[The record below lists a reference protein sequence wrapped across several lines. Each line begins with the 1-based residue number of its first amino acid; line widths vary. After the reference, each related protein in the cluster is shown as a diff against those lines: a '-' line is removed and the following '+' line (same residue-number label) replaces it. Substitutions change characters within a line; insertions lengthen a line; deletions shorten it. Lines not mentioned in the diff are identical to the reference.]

1 MAAVDTYTPGEER
14 ANCITHGIGA
24 ALSLVGLVLLTTFS
38 CLRGDAWLI
47 TGNTIFGVAL
57 VALYTASTLYHSF
70 RSLAVKQLLRKFDH
84 AAIFLLI
91 AGSYTPFLLVT
102 LRGPWGWAL
111 FGTVWGL
118 AVAGIAL
125 KFWFAGRFTLRQRRV
140 GRVEPFEFH
149 PVLRGVEILQRV
161 EIMEMP
167 RLGILVVQARGVGVR
182 QALQPDQQQVFRQGG
197 RRPRLGGIDLPVV
210 LHGNQVG
217 FLRRGAGHAGHGVHC
232 RRENRGGEGEQ
243 GENLGSGFHGWGAG
257 RNQAR
262 VKV

>member
-91 AGSYTPFLLVT
+91 ALMGGAFTFTGTGIGLAI
-102 LRGPWGWAL
+102 GHIIA
-111 FGTVWGL
+111 GTVWSIFHIL
-118 AVAGIAL
+118 II
-125 KFWFAGRFTLRQRRV
+125 TLQAFVFMMLTLVYV
-140 GRVEPFEFH
+140 G
-149 PVLRGVEILQRV
+149 
-161 EIMEMP
+161 
-167 RLGILVVQARGVGVR
+167 QAH
-182 QALQPDQQQVFRQGG
+182 D
-197 RRPRLGGIDLPVV
+197 
-210 LHGNQVG
+210 H
-217 FLRRGAGHAGHGVHC
+217 H
-232 RRENRGGEGEQ
+232 
-243 GENLGSGFHGWGAG
+243 
-257 RNQAR
+257 
-262 VKV
+262 